1 MMKIGKFINFY
12 GVSSLLP
19 LLWLLTFITV
29 SINTEASISPPR
41 IKIEAKPREKITF
54 NLQVENKNSSA
65 RSYRVSY
72 SYYTQ
77 DKDGYQKEI
86 KLDDPSDE
94 GPWNW
99 IKLDSGEAFDLKAK
113 ETLPIEGILK
123 VPSRGSHGFH
133 NILVTVIE
141 ITPKKKTGVIL
152 NYATGSL
159 VELTVIGS
167 KKRPKTAIM
176 NPEIKMSDGSDER
189 FIHLDFAN
197 NSVYKGR
204 LFIEVHL
211 RHNKRLISKTA
222 LLTDQS
228 HKSNMPYSLVFP
240 NNLVHLRGK
249 INKTLEP
256 GDYEIRVVGKFNDVR
271 LRSFNQKIRI
281 DNSASSV
288 IIDDANKQASTSS
301 QSN

>member
-1 MMKIGKFINFY
+1 MKIGKFINFY
-12 GVSSLLP
+12 FGSSLLP
-19 LLWLLTFITV
+19 IFWLIAFSTV
-29 SINTEASISPPR
+29 PINTEASISPPR
-41 IKIEAKPREKITF
+41 IKIEAKPREKVAF
-54 NLQVENKNSSA
+54 NLEVKNKNNTPRA
-65 RSYRVSY
+65 YKVSY

-77 DKDGYQKEI
+77 DKHGYQKEI
-86 KLDDPSDE
+86 KLEDALDK

-99 IKLDSGEAFDLKAK
+99 IKLDSGEAFNLGAK
-113 ETLPIEGILK
+113 ETLPIEAVLK
-123 VPSRGSHGFH
+123 IPSKNSHGFH
-133 NILVTVIE
+133 NILVTVTE
-141 ITPKKKTGVIL
+141 ITPTKKTGVTL

-159 VELTVIGS
+159 IELTVIGS
-167 KKRPKTAIM
+167 KKRPKTVIM
-176 NPEIKMSDGSDER
+176 NPEIKMSDGSDEN

-197 NSVYKGR
+197 QSVYKGR

-240 NNLVHLRGK
+240 NNMVHLRGQ
-249 INKTLEP
+249 INQALEP